1 MIDKGY
7 GSIFVRVFNEA
18 GTEVYDRV
26 TSLYY
31 THSEKVDDS
40 SRIIIETTDV
50 SIVDNPNL
58 QEGKVLKVVFG
69 YVGEKPRSHTVWI
82 WDIIPNFTPEGIR
95 MEIVGYCKAAYMSLN
110 SSKDVYSD
118 MTLDEMVEEMAS
130 QYNIKKELANLD
142 KSNIQRITTGEK
154 TLSKLDVSGP
164 NAFTTVARD
173 NTAYVIDYTFK
184 RYQSLP
190 QGNKSDTKMINET
203 AKNEPIDNLVVEGR
217 DDRLIIKRR
226 NLVQEPFKSYRY
238 KGEPGHLLEFTPASH
253 NRTKRKT
260 SVATTVSTWDEENK
274 EYKQTTVSA
283 KESGAPIMGDEVE
296 WSGESQFIESLKKN
310 KNPLDRPISA
320 VSSVQFYD
328 YSQKD
333 ERGNP
338 ITRKLTEET
347 LEATKRNYA
356 ILARQGYLASQG
368 RLPAGAGHAFVYVE
382 RQGANTNVLT
392 IEGLKATANAPLDT
406 TGRIRT
412 REMIILSP
420 SETLHLMEPKHGD
433 AVGAATNRQANKLAE
448 ATECNAIM
456 LGDPDLESGKII
468 SILGVGK
475 KYSGNYYIVAVNHEL
490 TPNGYT
496 CNCTIFKTGKNKL
509 VDKDTNMVD
518 ANTLGLTKN
527 KEVSLPNDGTSEL
540 SKVPIRKD

>member
-1 MIDKGY
+1 
-7 GSIFVRVFNEA
+7 
-18 GTEVYDRV
+18 
-26 TSLYY
+26 
-31 THSEKVDDS
+31 
-40 SRIIIETTDV
+40 
-50 SIVDNPNL
+50 
-58 QEGKVLKVVFG
+58 
-69 YVGEKPRSHTVWI
+69 
-82 WDIIPNFTPEGIR
+82 
-95 MEIVGYCKAAYMSLN
+95 MEIVAYCKAAYMSLN

-142 KSNIQRITTGEK
+142 KSNIQRIVTGEK

-173 NTAYVIDYTFK
+173 NTAYVLDYTFK

-190 QGNKSDTKMINET
+190 QGNKSDAKMINEV
-203 AKNEPIDNLVVEGR
+203 AKAEPIDNLVVESR
-217 DDRLIIKRR
+217 DDKLIIKRR
-226 NLVQEPFKSYRY
+226 NLLQEPFKSYRY

-260 SVATTVSTWDEENK
+260 AVATTVSTWDEENK

-296 WSGESQFIESLKKN
+296 WSYESQFLESLKKN
-310 KNPLDRPISA
+310 KNPLDRPISSVTA
-320 VSSVQFYD
+320 VQFYD
-328 YSQKD
+328 YTNKD

-338 ITRKLTEET
+338 ILRKLTEGT

-356 ILARQGYLASQG
+356 ILSRQGYLASQG
-368 RLPAGAGHAFVYVE
+368 RLPGGAGRAFVYVE
-382 RQGANTNVLT
+382 RQGANTKVFT
-392 IEGLKATANAPLDT
+392 IEDLKASNNAPLDT
-406 TGRIRT
+406 TGRILT

-420 SETLHLMEPKHGD
+420 SETLHLIEGDHGN

-448 ATECNAIM
+448 ATECTATM

-475 KYSGNYYIVAVNHEL
+475 KYSGNYYIVAVVHEL
-490 TPNGYT
+490 SSNGYT
-496 CNCTIFKTGKNKL
+496 CNCTIFKTGKNKM
-509 VDKDTNMVD
+509 VGADTNLVD

-540 SKVPIRKD
+540 SKVPTRKD